1 MAARDKIHKAVR
13 TALIKDG
20 WEITDDPLE
29 VEYEDVTLKIDLGA
43 EKEFLIAARKQN
55 QKIAVEIKSFLGT
68 SAVYEL
74 HQVVGQFLDYEQAL
88 EETDPGRVLYLAV
101 PLDVYDIFFATRY
114 AQAVVRKRNIRIIVI
129 STQKEEIVEWKN

>member
-1 MAARDKIHKAVR
+1 MAARDKIHNAVKN
-13 TALIKDG
+13 ALVKDG

-29 VEYEDVTLKIDLGA
+29 VEYEGVTLKIDLGA
-43 EKEFLIAARKQN
+43 EQEFLLAAVKEER
-55 QKIAVEIKSFLGT
+55 KIAVEIKGFLAT

-88 EETDPGRVLYLAV
+88 EETHPDRTLYLAV
-101 PLDVYDIFFATRY
+101 PLDVYKIFFTTRY
-114 AQAVVRKRNIRIIVI
+114 AQAVVRKRNIRMIII